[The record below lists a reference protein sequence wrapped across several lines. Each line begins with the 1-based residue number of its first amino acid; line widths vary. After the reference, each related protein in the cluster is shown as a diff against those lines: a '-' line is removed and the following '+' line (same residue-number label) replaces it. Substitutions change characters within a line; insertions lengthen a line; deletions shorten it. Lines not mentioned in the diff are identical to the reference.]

1 MFFKIEEFIYKNIG
15 ISEIFF
21 KIEELFKYLKDFHK
35 HFQTLQFN
43 ENILKKIWAF
53 LKCFHAKRIILKKL
67 KLPFFIYCY
76 WLFTFSSFPF
86 PPPLFPPILYFYLFL
101 MPFCQLL
108 FVCAAIDFGR
118 ERERKGGA
126 FYSGEKWRFFFEDRS
141 VRFIFQSRIYPLQVV
156 NSLFDSKKMIFIL

>member
-86 PPPLFPPILYFYLFL
+86 PPPLFSPSHFV
-101 MPFCQLL
+101 LL
-108 FVCAAIDFGR
+108 FVFDAFLSTSFCLCCHRFW
-118 ERERKGGA
+118 ERERKKGGS
-126 FYSGEKWRFFFEDRS
+126 FLFWRKMEIFF
-141 VRFIFQSRIYPLQVV
+141 
-156 NSLFDSKKMIFIL
+156 